1 MTADPPETRAPT
13 APALARWRA
22 SRAFYVALGWTFVA
36 IGAVGVVVPLLP
48 TTVFMIVALW
58 AFSRGSSRFQAW
70 LYGHP
75 RFGPPLHAWRERRA
89 IAPAAKLAAVAM
101 MLASMVVVVLTT
113 RDGLLTA
120 GVALVLLPVAGYLLS
135 RPSR

>member
-1 MTADPPETRAPT
+1 M
-13 APALARWRA
+13 
-22 SRAFYVALGWTFVA
+22 A

-75 RFGPPLHAWRERRA
+75 RFGPSLHAWRERRA

-113 RDGLLTA
+113 RDGMLTA